1 MAIVSKQVA
10 ILASLALIGFVLAK
24 ICKVDV
30 AHAKLLSTLE
40 VYVCFPC
47 TVFKTFSS
55 NFTVQYLTE
64 KYSWVLIS
72 AVMLSCVAIL
82 ARKVSRKFS
91 KKPYEQDV
99 YCYTLVVP
107 NTGYVGT
114 ALVSSLYGP
123 AVLLNQM
130 MFNLPVTFYTYT
142 EGYRMLTGGKKMTL
156 KRLINPVTTAILLGC
171 IVGIFS
177 IPIPSILTSVVDSA
191 NNCMAPLSMLLT
203 GIAIS
208 EFDLGILL
216 KNKMVYL
223 MTFLR
228 LIVLPFGMAALASLF
243 FPREIV
249 LAVVM
254 QYAMPCGLNTIVFPK
269 LIGENVELGAGMA
282 LISNVAAILTIPL
295 CVQVFLG

>member
-1 MAIVSKQVA
+1 M
-10 ILASLALIGFVLAK
+10 
-24 ICKVDV
+24 

-47 TVFKTFSS
+47 TVFKTFAA
-55 NFTVQYLTE
+55 NFTVKYLTE
-64 KYSWVLIS
+64 KYIWILIS
-72 AVMLSCVAIL
+72 AVMLTSVAIV

-91 KKPYEQDV
+91 KNPYEQDV

-107 NTGYVGT
+107 NTGYIGS
-114 ALVSSLYGP
+114 ALVGSLYGP

-156 KRLINPVTTAILLGC
+156 KRLVNPVIIALLLGC
-171 IVGIFS
+171 VVGVLS
-177 IPIPSILTSVVDSA
+177 IRIPDVLMAVVNGSD
-191 NNCMAPLSMLLT
+191 NCMAPLSMILT

-208 EFDLGILL
+208 EFDLRILL

-228 LIVLPFGMAALASLF
+228 LIVLPFGMAFLASRF
-243 FPREIV
+243 FSREIV
-249 LAVVM
+249 LAVIM

-295 CVQVFLG
+295 CVAVFMGS

>member
-1 MAIVSKQVA
+1 M
-10 ILASLALIGFVLAK
+10 
-24 ICKVDV
+24 
-30 AHAKLLSTLE
+30 AHARLLSTLE

-47 TVFKTFSS
+47 TVFKTFAA
-55 NFTVQYLTE
+55 NFTVKYLTE
-64 KYSWVLIS
+64 KYIWILIS
-72 AVMLSCVAIL
+72 AVMLTSVAIV

-91 KKPYEQDV
+91 KNPYEQDV

-107 NTGYVGT
+107 NTGYIGS
-114 ALVSSLYGP
+114 ALVGSLYGP

-156 KRLINPVTTAILLGC
+156 KRLVNPVIIALLLGC
-171 IVGIFS
+171 VVGVLS
-177 IPIPSILTSVVDSA
+177 IRIPDVLMAVVNGSD
-191 NNCMAPLSMLLT
+191 NCMAPLSMILT

-208 EFDLGILL
+208 EFDLRILL

-228 LIVLPFGMAALASLF
+228 LIVLPFGMAFLASRF
-243 FPREIV
+243 FSREIV
-249 LAVVM
+249 LAVIM

-295 CVQVFLG
+295 CVAVFMGS

>member
-1 MAIVSKQVA
+1 MAIVAKQVA
-10 ILASLALIGFVLAK
+10 ILALFALVGFILAK
-24 ICKVDV
+24 TGKVDV

-40 VYVCFPC
+40 VFLCFPC
-47 TVFKTFSS
+47 TVFKTFAA
-55 NFTVQYLTE
+55 NFTIPYLGE
-64 KYSWVLIS
+64 KYPSILIS
-72 AVMLSCVAIL
+72 TVMLSAVAI
-82 ARKVSRKFS
+82 VSRKLS
-91 KKPYEQDV
+91 RKLSSNKYEQDV

-107 NTGYVGT
+107 NTGYMGS
-114 ALVSSLYGP
+114 ALVGSLYGQ

-142 EGYRMLTGGKKMTL
+142 EGYRMLTGGEKMTL
-156 KRLINPVTTAILLGC
+156 KRLINPVVTALFLGC
-171 IVGIFS
+171 IVGVFS
-177 IPIPSILTSVVDSA
+177 IPIPDVFMSVIDGADS
-191 NNCMAPLSMLLT
+191 CMAPLSMILT

-208 EFDLGILL
+208 EFDLRVLL

-223 MTFLR
+223 TTFLR
-228 LIVLPFGMAALASLF
+228 LIVLPFGMAFLASRF
-243 FPREIV
+243 FSREIV
-249 LAVVM
+249 LAVIM

>member
-1 MAIVSKQVA
+1 M
-10 ILASLALIGFVLAK
+10 LAK
-24 ICKVDV
+24 KGLVDV

-47 TVFKTFSS
+47 TVFKTFSA
-55 NFTVQYLTE
+55 NFTVSYLSET
-64 KYSWVLIS
+64 YTSILLS
-72 AVMLSCVAIL
+72 TVMLSGVAVV
-82 ARKVSRKFS
+82 ARLLSRKLS
-91 KKPYEQDV
+91 KDAYEQDV

-107 NTGYVGT
+107 NTGYMGS
-114 ALVSSLYGP
+114 ALVGSLYGQ

-156 KRLINPVTTAILLGC
+156 RRLVNPVTIAIVLGC
-171 IVGIFS
+171 VVGIFS
-177 IPIPSILTSVVDSA
+177 IPIPSVLMAVVDGS

-208 EFDLGILL
+208 EFDLRVLL

-223 MTFLR
+223 MSFLR
-228 LIVLPFGMAALASLF
+228 LIVLPFGMAFLASQF
-243 FPREIV
+243 CSREIV
-249 LAVVM
+249 LAVIM

-269 LIGENVELGAGMA
+269 LIGENVEIGAGLA
-282 LISNVAAILTIPL
+282 LVSNVAAILTIPL
-295 CVQVFLG
+295 CVAVFLG